1 MLRKIVASLTA
12 GILITS
18 GYYLSPAQA
27 ESQMNYTPQVSAGY
41 YHTCALTTSGSAR
54 CWGSN
59 DAGQIDVPTD
69 LGVISQINAGAFTS
83 CAVTIAGALRCWG
96 NNNDGETNIPSD
108 LGPVSQVD
116 VGEHAVCAIK
126 VSGSLRCW
134 GRNWD
139 GESNPPLDLGN
150 VIQVSIGASHACAV
164 TLAQEV
170 RCWGQAVGYNRTNPP
185 SDLGPATNVSV
196 GPTHACAIRQDGK
209 VVCWGSNSDNQA
221 SVGAEGITSSVSQ
234 ISAGVYSTCAVESSG
249 SAHCWGNNQ
258 YQQSDF
264 LDLGT
269 PGSVVQVSSGYTH
282 SCAVTSLNTIKC
294 FGQGLGSYVPA
305 DLALAQIQSKPKPA
319 INGAGFVGSALG
331 VYAGSWG
338 SGVNL
343 VYQWLRDGIEISS
356 ATSNSFITTIADAG
370 HSISVRVTGSLEGY
384 QSASMVSEPLAIA
397 TSIFGMGS
405 KNWSRVASSAD
416 GTKLAAVA
424 GDQTIWT
431 SPDSGATWFNRTGGG
446 ITSTGQVLPSGTK
459 TWGRVASSS
468 DGKKL
473 AAVLYNGNVWTSADS
488 GVSWVERS
496 SSGSRLWS
504 EIASSADG
512 IKLVAVAYPGGIWT
526 SNDSGETWLERTSAG
541 YRDWGAVASSADG
554 STIVAS
560 WNNGNISVSHDSGST
575 WTVSSIPSNYGWW
588 RALASSDDGTKLYG
602 VEWCGGVWQSRDSG
616 ATWSKHAQFS
626 NKSWYSIAVNTDGT
640 KIVAG
645 SWEDGCGGQPT
656 DGILALGTS
665 LNTFSQTATATLQGV
680 GALGTTLQTRLG
692 TYPTG
697 TAFSYQW
704 LSDGVAISGANS
716 QKFAV
721 RAQDLNHAISYQVT
735 ASKSGYETLSATS
748 NSLTIT
754 KKSFTRLVKPM
765 VTGAYRVNSTLRT
778 ALTPMGTG
786 VNYTKRWLRDGV
798 PISGATD
805 STYSIVLGDLG
816 SNITFKVCGSK
827 ELYETTCLVS
837 DAGGTVTLGQIPQ
850 RPLPRLSFRSIKV
863 GAVLEGKPGNWQQA
877 IDLEYFWLRDGLAI
891 PNAKNQTY
899 TITES
904 DRGHSISFKV
914 IARLIGYNDVVHL
927 TPERKIP

>member
-1 MLRKIVASLTA
+1 LPADIWSVKEISTAVWISCAISVIGKVWCWGDGLEQAQSALSVPTLALRNLPAVTSAIPALQGEPVVGSGLEVNPGIWGSGASLT
-12 GILITS
+12 
-18 GYYLSPAQA
+18 
-27 ESQMNYTPQVSAGY
+27 
-41 YHTCALTTSGSAR
+41 
-54 CWGSN
+54 
-59 DAGQIDVPTD
+59 
-69 LGVISQINAGAFTS
+69 
-83 CAVTIAGALRCWG
+83 
-96 NNNDGETNIPSD
+96 
-108 LGPVSQVD
+108 
-116 VGEHAVCAIK
+116 
-126 VSGSLRCW
+126 
-134 GRNWD
+134 
-139 GESNPPLDLGN
+139 
-150 VIQVSIGASHACAV
+150 
-164 TLAQEV
+164 
-170 RCWGQAVGYNRTNPP
+170 
-185 SDLGPATNVSV
+185 
-196 GPTHACAIRQDGK
+196 
-209 VVCWGSNSDNQA
+209 
-221 SVGAEGITSSVSQ
+221 
-234 ISAGVYSTCAVESSG
+234 
-249 SAHCWGNNQ
+249 
-258 YQQSDF
+258 
-264 LDLGT
+264 
-269 PGSVVQVSSGYTH
+269 
-282 SCAVTSLNTIKC
+282 
-294 FGQGLGSYVPA
+294 
-305 DLALAQIQSKPKPA
+305 
-319 INGAGFVGSALG
+319 
-331 VYAGSWG
+331 
-338 SGVNL
+338 
-343 VYQWLRDGIEISS
+343 YQWLRDGIEISS
-356 ATSNSFITTIADAG
+356 ATSNSYITTIADAG
-370 HSISVRVTGSLEGY
+370 HSISVKVTGSLEGY

-416 GTKLAAVA
+416 GTKLAAIA

-431 SPDSGATWFNRTGGG
+431 SPDSGATWFKRTGGG
-446 ITSTGQVLPSGTK
+446 ITSTGQVLPSGTQ

-473 AAVLYNGNVWTSADS
+473 AAVVYNGNVRTSSDS
-488 GVSWVERS
+488 GVTWVERS

-541 YRDWGAVASSADG
+541 YRDWTAVASSADG

-560 WNNGNISVSHDSGST
+560 WNNGSISVSHDSGST
-575 WTVSSIPSNYGWW
+575 WAVSSIPSNYGWW

-656 DGILALGTS
+656 DGKLALGTS
-665 LNTFSQTATATLQGV
+665 LNTFSQTATATIQGV
-680 GALGTTLQTRLG
+680 GALGTNLQALPG

-697 TAFSYQW
+697 TALSYQW
-704 LSDGVAISGANS
+704 LSDGVAISGATS
-716 QKFAV
+716 HKFAV

-735 ASKSGYETLSATS
+735 ASKSGYETLNVTS

-754 KKSFTRLVKPM
+754 KKSFTRLVKPII
-765 VTGAYRVNSTLRT
+765 TGAYRVNSTLRT

-786 VNYTKRWLRDGV
+786 VNYTKQWLRDGV

-805 STYSIVLGDLG
+805 VTYSIVLDDLG
-816 SNITFKVCGSK
+816 SKITFRVCASK

-837 DAGGTVTLGQIPQ
+837 DTVGIVTLGQIPK

-877 IDLEYFWLRDGLAI
+877 IDLEFFWLRDGLPI
-891 PNAKNQTY
+891 PNAKSQNY

-904 DRGHSISFKV
+904 DRGHSIRFKV
-914 IARLIGYNDVVHL
+914 IARLIGYNDVVYL